1 MTRDEQLNH
10 LVETV
15 NRLGL
20 GQFSVIP
27 PSEFVDRWDVTFDQM
42 TPPLT
47 ARGIPFNGKTS
58 FEQLLSDVA
67 RVAAVYRRS
76 RAGIRRRF

>member
-1 MTRDEQLNH
+1 MTRDEQLER
-10 LVETV
+10 LIETV

-27 PSEFVDRWDVTFDQM
+27 PSEWVDRWDVTFDQM

-47 ARGIPFNGKTS
+47 ARGIAFDGKSS
-58 FEQLLSDVA
+58 FDQLLTDVA
-67 RVAAVYRRS
+67 RVASVYRQS
-76 RAGIRRRF
+76 RAGIRLRF